1 MCVATEKRT
10 FVADAVFIPDSA
22 RWKDSHGEH
31 VDPIDCIVLMVD
43 GDNNNADVFTEKA
56 WNNDGDLFC
65 RREWGEFT
73 AVDDG
78 KVELLPELWIVK
90 IDEREHW
97 IDADV
102 LANCPRIYGVYVFD
116 RKQHFHLCSFEA
128 CYELHFLGTQY
139 DESDE
144 LQDDE
149 YRRDEI
155 NNKILEGDA
164 QCEQV
169 SYWGKGDIDRMLQT
183 EIKEGFLPPE
193 GKHGGYRLNGI
204 ESVSY
209 DDAIEEAREAHNGSP
224 L

>member
-10 FVADAVFIPDSA
+10 FVADAVFIPNSA
-22 RWKDSHGEH
+22 RWKDNHG
-31 VDPIDCIVLMVD
+31 DPDNCIKLMVD
-43 GDNNNADVFTEKA
+43 GDNNNADVFTEEA
-56 WNNDGDLFC
+56 WNNDGEPFC

-73 AVDDG
+73 AVDGGLVD
-78 KVELLPELWIVK
+78 LRPELWIVK

-97 IDADV
+97 IDAEI

-144 LQDDE
+144 LHGDE

-155 NNKILEGDA
+155 NGKIVEGDA
-164 QCEQV
+164 LCEQV
-169 SYWGKGDIDRMLQT
+169 SYWSVANIDRMLRT
-183 EIKEGFLPPE
+183 EINEGCLPPE
-193 GKHGGYRLNGI
+193 GKHGGCRLNFI
-204 ESVSY
+204 ESVTY
-209 DDAIEEAREAHNGSP
+209 NDALEEAREAHCGSE

>member
-22 RWKDSHGEH
+22 RWRDNNGDH
-31 VDPIDCIVLMVD
+31 VDHADCIKLMVD
-43 GDNNNADVFTEKA
+43 GDNNNADVFTEKE
-56 WNNDGDLFC
+56 WSNDGDPYC

-73 AVDDG
+73 AVEGG
-78 KVELLPELWIVK
+78 KVELLPVLWVVK

-97 IDADV
+97 IDPDV

-155 NNKILEGDA
+155 NSTILDGDA
-164 QCEQV
+164 QCEHV
-169 SYWGKGDIDRMLQT
+169 TYWSKADIDRMLKT
-183 EIKEGFLPPE
+183 EIEEGFLPPE
-193 GKHGGYRLNGI
+193 GKHGGYRLNFI
-204 ESVSY
+204 ESVSC
-209 DDAIEEAREAHNGSP
+209 DDALEEARESHCGSE